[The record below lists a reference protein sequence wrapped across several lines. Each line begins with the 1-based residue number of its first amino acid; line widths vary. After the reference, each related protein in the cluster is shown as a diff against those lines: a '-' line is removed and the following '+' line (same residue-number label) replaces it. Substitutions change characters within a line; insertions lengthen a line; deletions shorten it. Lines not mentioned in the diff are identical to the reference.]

1 MQKINIETPSKPH
14 HCYIGTGS
22 INELPGLLSAHKLPE
37 NRFVIID
44 ANVAASWKQKIEAKL
59 KKLPGRTV
67 QYILPAGE
75 KSKSLAQVAKAAE
88 KMSKAKFNRDTTIIA
103 IGGGVCGDFAG
114 FLAAIYNR
122 GVHLV
127 HLPTS
132 LLSMIDSSVGGKNGI
147 NFSGKKNNVGTIYQ
161 PDFILTDLNFL
172 KTLPRDEFI
181 NGCGELLKYAFL
193 SDKEFFGE
201 ICKFAQKGFPASP
214 KVLHALI
221 HEAIRIKASV
231 VKQDEGEAGLR
242 KVLNLG
248 HTFAHGIES
257 ASLFKVPHGI
267 AVSAGLFASFLLSYK
282 LGLLTA
288 EQIEIFGILP
298 LSIPY
303 PKQLTKLK
311 PSAITAQMAHDKK
324 SKNATPRF
332 VLVQD
337 VGNIALDVEAPEAV
351 VQEAV
356 KNSLHMIAQIIE

>member
-1 MQKINIETPSKPH
+1 MHKIKIETPSKPH
-14 HCYIGTGS
+14 LCHLGAGILAD
-22 INELPGLLSAHKLPE
+22 LPRLLTAQKLPT

-44 ANVAASWKQKIEAKL
+44 ANVAKSWQTKIEKL
-59 KKLPGRTV
+59 FKKEAGRTV
-67 QYILPAGE
+67 YFILPSGE
-75 KSKSLAQVAKAAE
+75 KSKSLQLIGKAATVLTNE
-88 KMSKAKFNRDTTIIA
+88 KFNRDSVIIA

-127 HLPTS
+127 HVPTT

-161 PDFILTDLNFL
+161 PDFIVTDLTFL

-181 NGCGELLKYAFL
+181 NGCGEMLKYAFL
-193 SDKEFFGE
+193 SDKKFFGE
-201 ICKFAQKGFPASP
+201 VCKFVQKGFPSSP
-214 KVLHALI
+214 QALYPLI

-231 VKQDEGEAGLR
+231 VRMDEGESDLR

-257 ASLFKVPHGI
+257 ASNFKIPHGI
-267 AVSAGLFASFLLSYK
+267 AVSAGLFASFLMSYK
-282 LGLLTA
+282 LGMLTA
-288 EQIEIFGILP
+288 EQIETFAILP

-303 PKQLTKLK
+303 PAQLAKLK
-311 PSAITAQMAHDKK
+311 PAAITAFMAFDKK
-324 SKNATPRF
+324 SKNAVPQF

-337 VGNIALDVEAPEAV
+337 IGNIALNVDVPQAV
-351 VQEAV
+351 VTSSVA
-356 KNSLHMIAQIIE
+356 NALHMIKQITA